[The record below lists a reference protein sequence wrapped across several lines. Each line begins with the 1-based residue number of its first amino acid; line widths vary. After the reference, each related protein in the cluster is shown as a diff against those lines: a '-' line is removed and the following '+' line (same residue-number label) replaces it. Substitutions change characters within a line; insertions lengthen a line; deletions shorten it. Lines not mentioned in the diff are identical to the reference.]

1 MARSDLLVSL
11 VKAGSSGDTAQ
22 ARSVA
27 EAIIAEERVKRHN
40 VLADRLTDAMRLNG
54 TDSAAAFIG
63 PDQRPHRRFLAEL
76 TPRKKLADLV
86 LTDPARRACEELIEE
101 QHRASVLRTHSLEP
115 RHRVLLVGPPGN
127 GKTSLAE
134 AIAEA
139 LSAPF
144 FVVRY
149 EALIGSFLGETAA
162 RLKRVFD
169 YARTT
174 PCVLFFDEFDAVG
187 KERGDVH
194 ETGEI
199 KRVVSSLLMQVDDL
213 PSYTVVV
220 AATNHAELLDR
231 AAWRRFQVR
240 LALDAPTRHDL
251 TAYIARFAESLD
263 EPLGLAPA
271 TIARR
276 LGAVS
281 YAEAE
286 EFCRDV
292 RRRSVLAAG
301 EKTLVTIVAE
311 RLALWIERLRAS
323 ADGDKPH
330 GGVPAAAEPTD
341 CAGRRSGASTTW
353 PRRYDC

>member
-11 VKAGSSGDTAQ
+11 VKAGSSGDTTR
-22 ARSVA
+22 ARTVA
-27 EAIIAEERVKRHN
+27 EAIIAEERGKRHN
-40 VLADRLTDAMRLNG
+40 VLADRLAEAINDNG
-54 TDSAAAFIG
+54 AGAGQPTLIASN
-63 PDQRPHRRFLAEL
+63 QQHRQFLVEL
-76 TPRKKLADLV
+76 TPRKRLADLV
-86 LTDPARRACEELIEE
+86 LSDIARQAVEELIEE
-101 QHRASVLRTHSLEP
+101 QHRASMLRMHSIEP
-115 RHRVLLVGPPGN
+115 RHRVLLIGPPGN

-139 LSAPF
+139 LAVPF

-149 EALIGSFLGETAA
+149 EALIGSFLGETAS
-162 RLKRVFD
+162 RLKRLFD

-187 KERGDVH
+187 KERGDIH

-240 LALDAPTRHDL
+240 LALDPPTRNAL
-251 TAYIARFAESLD
+251 TTYVAHFADSLG
-263 EPLGLAPA
+263 EPLGRAPA
-271 TIARR
+271 TIARK

-286 EFCRDV
+286 EFCRDIL
-292 RRRSVLAAG
+292 RRAVLAMG
-301 EKTLVTIVAE
+301 EKQLSVIVAE
-311 RLALWIERLRAS
+311 RLKLWEERSRAS
-323 ADGDKPH
+323 AAGETTD
-330 GGVPAAAEPTD
+330 GGVPATTD
-341 CAGRRSGASTTW
+341 SDSSA
-353 PRRYDC
+353 

>member
-1 MARSDLLVSL
+1 MILSDL
-11 VKAGSSGDTAQ
+11 
-22 ARSVA
+22 
-27 EAIIAEERVKRHN
+27 
-40 VLADRLTDAMRLNG
+40 
-54 TDSAAAFIG
+54 
-63 PDQRPHRRFLAEL
+63 
-76 TPRKKLADLV
+76 
-86 LTDPARRACEELIEE
+86 ARRACDELIEE
-101 QHRASVLRTHSLEP
+101 QHRAALLRAHSLEP

-139 LSAPF
+139 LAVPF

-149 EALIGSFLGETAA
+149 EAMIGSFLGETAT

-169 YARTT
+169 YASTT

-199 KRVVSSLLMQVDDL
+199 KRVVTSLLMQVDDL
-213 PSYTVVV
+213 PSYTVIV

-240 LALDAPTRHDL
+240 LLLNPPTRGDL
-251 TAYIARFAESLD
+251 TTYIARFAANLD
-263 EPLGLAPA
+263 EPLGRTPD
-271 TIARR
+271 TIAKT
-276 LGAVS
+276 LGAIS

-292 RRRSVLAAG
+292 RRRSTLAMG
-301 EKTLVTIVAE
+301 EQPLRAIVAE
-311 RLALWIERLRAS
+311 RLQLWAERSRAS
-323 ADGDKPH
+323 VRQETTD
-330 GGVPAAAEPTD
+330 GGVSVTPDPHARA
-341 CAGRRSGASTTW
+341 
-353 PRRYDC
+353 